1 MFSNLDIESK
11 IWIFQTI
18 NPLSIEEEN
27 YIIKEIDLFLSKWT
41 SHGNDLKSNYLI
53 YKSHFIII
61 SVDNNF
67 FNASGCSLDKLFNKI
82 KILGSNLNRSFFQRE
97 YIFFENDDY
106 HINYL
111 RLNDFKIKLNKRII
125 EPKIIYDNSVFLLKD
140 LNDSWKK
147 NISEWKVKFM

>member
-53 YKSHFIII
+53 YKSHFII
-61 SVDNNF
+61 
-67 FNASGCSLDKLFNKI
+67 
-82 KILGSNLNRSFFQRE
+82 NLIII
-97 YIFFENDDY
+97 IF
-106 HINYL
+106 
-111 RLNDFKIKLNKRII
+111 
-125 EPKIIYDNSVFLLKD
+125 
-140 LNDSWKK
+140 KK
-147 NISEWKVKFM
+147 NVFSLKKTSI